1 MAVETTNA
9 FSGPF
14 LPNGATL
21 VFPFTFTAPSPAE
34 VEVVLRTADGTETI
48 ATGYTV
54 ALTPG
59 GGGSVTFAVAPAA
72 GPELFIRLDPFF
84 TQQIEFENGSAWLAE
99 PVNESADR
107 AALRDIWLRDRVLRA
122 IGLPFGEQG
131 IVLPPAAE
139 RVGKFISF
147 LLDGRAVMSPGTG
160 SDPALRGELLEP
172 GGSERVTY
180 TAPFDGA
187 EPRPMQDVI
196 KDLGVSVAD
205 FGAHPSLP
213 DNRAAIQA
221 ALDSGAK
228 RIYFPSGSYYCS
240 VNAGPLNVTFDQQHL
255 IGLGDVNIF
264 RDHDGPLLTSAAGDL
279 VIENIAFWGQSQA
292 LGYEGDLVVLT
303 GVRAR
308 LVRSSCRDAGFD
320 LVLKMTGTR
329 SKIESDKDG
338 YYGNVQIGEA
348 GAVCLYPHVSSVYI
362 SQALTL
368 VETGVAKIEGGVI
381 AGLNIEKGAGGAGSH
396 GPKISGTR
404 IVGNLNVRQ
413 TFTTICGGA
422 TVSGNVVVGDGVNP
436 LSNIAFDP
444 TFDQAAGSFTINANV
459 SQSVFFLGAVVD
471 AGLALTINS
480 PINQIWHPPIVY
492 APALTAPAG
501 TPAIGNG
508 SLSGTIARY
517 GYERRVSIQLSVG
530 STTDLGS
537 GTARVSVPD
546 TAGGSGIASG
556 AGRIFQAGVGHKPII
571 AEISPDTARM
581 IFYSSTTAGAFG
593 GQSVDDAFPIA
604 FGDGDAIIASVCYSV
619 K

>member
-14 LPNGATL
+14 FPNGATL
-21 VFPFTFTAPSPAE
+21 VFPFTFTAPSAAE
-34 VEVVLRTADGTETI
+34 VQVMLRAADGTETI
-48 ATGYTV
+48 ATGYSVTIS
-54 ALTPG
+54 PD
-59 GGGSVTFAVAPAA
+59 GGGSVAFVEAPAA
-72 GPELFIRLDPFF
+72 GPELFVLLAPLF
-84 TQQIEFENGSAWLAE
+84 TQQIEFENGSGWLAE

-122 IGLPFGEQG
+122 MALPFGEEG
-131 IVLPPAAE
+131 IILPRASE

-147 LLDGRAVMSPGTG
+147 LPDGRAILSAGTG

-172 GGSERVTY
+172 GGGDLVSYVAAFE
-180 TAPFDGA
+180 GA
-187 EPRPMQDVI
+187 QPRTMQEVI
-196 KDLGVSVAD
+196 RDFGVSVAD
-205 FGAHPSLP
+205 FGADPANP
-213 DNRAAIQA
+213 DNRDAIQA

-228 RIYFPSGSYYCS
+228 RVYFPSGSYYCS
-240 VNAGPLNVTFDQQHL
+240 IDVGPLTVSTDQQHL

-264 RDHDGPLLTSAAGDL
+264 RDHDGPLLTSAAGDV
-279 VIENIAFWGQSQA
+279 VIENIAFWGQTQA

-308 LVRSSCRDAGFD
+308 LVRSSCRDAGPD

-362 SQALTL
+362 SQTLTL
-368 VETGVAKIEGGVI
+368 IETGVAKIEGGVI
-381 AGLNIEKGAGGAGSH
+381 AGINVEKGAAGPGSH

-422 TVSGNVVVGDGVNP
+422 TVSGNVVVGNGVDA

-480 PINQIWHPPIVY
+480 PVNQIWHPPIVY
-492 APALTAPAG
+492 APALSAPAG
-501 TPAIGNG
+501 APDMGNG
-508 SLSGTIARY
+508 ALSGTIARY
-517 GYERRVSIQLSVG
+517 GYERRVSVQLSVG
-530 STTDLGS
+530 STTNLGS
-537 GTARVSVPD
+537 GSARISVPD

-556 AGRIFQAGVGHKPII
+556 AGRIFEGGVGHKPII
-571 AEISPDTARM
+571 AEIAPDTAFM
-581 IFYSSTTAGAFG
+581 AFYSSTTAGAFG
-593 GQSVDDAFPIA
+593 GQTVDDAFPIA
-604 FGDGDAIIASVCYSV
+604 FDDGDAIVASICYSV